1 MRVEQLDYFLAVARY
16 GSISQAANNLF
27 IGQPTLSA
35 AITSLEKELDTKL
48 FKRTKAGMELTPMGV
63 ELIPLA
69 EKAIDDFYAIKK
81 KAAKKVITKSHIHVA
96 CDASASNMVITDV
109 IRRSKA
115 LFPEVNLHVH
125 ELLPAEVLRHVIEG
139 HATIGIG
146 SAADYILPKHQEYAD
161 DLSLILKPLYRDEIC
176 FCCSAQSDWAK
187 TPTVSFDD
195 LLDEQV
201 ALPESLVYQGIFK
214 HPNCYQDFTNLCTF
228 SNAESVKRA
237 ALSGDFVAML
247 PRQLILGDGRFEGG
261 ALKALKLVNHSTSY
275 IQYLTYCKEHPLTDV
290 EKELLELIE
299 SSYSALVHPCDNTIG
314 I

>member
-1 MRVEQLDYFLAVARY
+1 MLNWWNSLELS
-16 GSISQAANNLF
+16 GSWNNLF

-48 FKRTKAGMELTPMGV
+48 FKRTKAGMELTPMGE

-81 KAAKKVITKSHIHVA
+81 KAAKKVIIKSHIHIA
-96 CDASASNMVITDV
+96 CDASATNMVITD
-109 IRRSKA
+109 IISRCKA

-176 FCCSAQSDWAK
+176 FCCCAQSEWAQG
-187 TPTVSFDD
+187 PTVSFND
-195 LLDEQV
+195 LLDEQL
-201 ALPESLVYQGIFK
+201 ALPESLIYQGIFK
-214 HPNCYQDFTNLCTF
+214 HPNSYQDFSNLCTF

-247 PRQLILGDGRFEGG
+247 PRQLIRGDSRFENG
-261 ALKALKLVNHSTSY
+261 ALKALKLTNHSTSY

-299 SSYSALVHPCDNTIG
+299 SSYSALAHPFDNTIG